1 MSGGEF
7 KPFGEELQAR
17 PAAQFVKRGIAPS
30 DSAASPASEDKS
42 TTPPTPVRPA
52 EEVSLPT
59 KIREALSGLDLP
71 DDQLKQ
77 AVDAVNQAVNEAPL
91 RLALPEL
98 KVQHETTGEADD
110 TERQPTIELEKE
122 ENKVNRIKVN
132 CVCGETIVLDCVS

>member
-1 MSGGEF
+1 MG
-7 KPFGEELQAR
+7 
-17 PAAQFVKRGIAPS
+17 
-30 DSAASPASEDKS
+30 
-42 TTPPTPVRPA
+42 
-52 EEVSLPT
+52 LPT

-71 DDQLKQ
+71 EDQLQQ

-98 KVQHETTGEADD
+98 KVQHEKTGDADD
-110 TERQPTIELEKE
+110 PERQPTIELEKE